1 MAAKNNNHKRACDA
15 RPAFLLACAEKKTD
29 RFSMDLYLHSTQ
41 IS

>member
-15 RPAFLLACAEKKTD
+15 RPAFLLACAEKETD
-29 RFSMDLYLHSTQ
+29 RFSMDLYLHTIQ